1 MHGLSIKK
9 IRNNGTNKTRFHVR
23 YEDRHCYPVLLRS
36 FRTEAK
42 AKVFMVRI
50 IFALQGENLQD
61 MDAFGHSY
69 MVRAIAKG
77 LL

>member
-1 MHGLSIKK
+1 
-9 IRNNGTNKTRFHVR
+9 VR